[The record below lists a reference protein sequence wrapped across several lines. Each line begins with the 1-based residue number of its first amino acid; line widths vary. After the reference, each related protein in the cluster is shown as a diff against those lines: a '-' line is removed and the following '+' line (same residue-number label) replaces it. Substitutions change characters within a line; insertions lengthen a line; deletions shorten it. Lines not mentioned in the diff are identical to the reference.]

1 MRLDVEILATKPNGL
16 ESSVSSA
23 TTTAASS
30 VFNLFDYA
38 LYTNGSFV
46 ANVNFT
52 IIGGNIHTGGDIQ
65 SHGGLQTD
73 INNLVVMGELSLG
86 VNGNPQV
93 REDNVKV
100 NNVTYIRSNLR
111 RTGVG
116 DRNISL
122 QMGITYVGGNAE
134 LYGRG
139 RYEFDELYCD
149 GNVIVKGSTAN
160 AVDVVIKKIGVI
172 RGALRIQDQGTVTIK
187 SGAVVYCDSIQ
198 FLNNPTTLVIENGA
212 TIVTRMP
219 PDYSRIVNSG
229 GVINV
234 VSSVPYP
241 PLPQILNEIRNFSF
255 PNSTSIPSITPHD
268 PVPPASIDSAADISK
283 SPPQVVVI
291 GENCNAGEIEV
302 EIQNRLASMGVSP
315 VPSPLQLHV
324 FARNNITISVGTRIL
339 NGQLI
344 ALGNTL
350 NINSSGGSPF
360 DGVTLIYGSPSSL
373 IQNQVTN
380 TTGYVPPAT
389 IYNQTNAIQNDTL
402 YSVRRR
408 NIIVR

>member
-1 MRLDVEILATKPNGL
+1 
-16 ESSVSSA
+16 
-23 TTTAASS
+23 
-30 VFNLFDYA
+30 
-38 LYTNGSFV
+38 
-46 ANVNFT
+46 
-52 IIGGNIHTGGDIQ
+52 
-65 SHGGLQTD
+65 
-73 INNLVVMGELSLG
+73 
-86 VNGNPQV
+86 
-93 REDNVKV
+93 
-100 NNVTYIRSNLR
+100 
-111 RTGVG
+111 
-116 DRNISL
+116 
-122 QMGITYVGGNAE
+122 
-134 LYGRG
+134 
-139 RYEFDELYCD
+139 
-149 GNVIVKGSTAN
+149 
-160 AVDVVIKKIGVI
+160 
-172 RGALRIQDQGTVTIK
+172 
-187 SGAVVYCDSIQ
+187 
-198 FLNNPTTLVIENGA
+198 
-212 TIVTRMP
+212 MP